1 MKAHWLCSY
10 GMKGNTI
17 NRGVILYLL
26 PAKYTIRHSIEY
38 LVVILCREH
47 VQGKESRRVRG
58 YSWGNCITA
67 SFQIMR
73 LRSVRSYKTR
83 INTRLKNLGL
93 INK

>member
-17 NRGVILYLL
+17 TRGVI
-26 PAKYTIRHSIEY
+26 PAKYTFRHSIEY

-73 LRSVRSYKTR
+73 LRSVRSYTTR
-83 INTRLKNLGL
+83 INTSLTNLGL